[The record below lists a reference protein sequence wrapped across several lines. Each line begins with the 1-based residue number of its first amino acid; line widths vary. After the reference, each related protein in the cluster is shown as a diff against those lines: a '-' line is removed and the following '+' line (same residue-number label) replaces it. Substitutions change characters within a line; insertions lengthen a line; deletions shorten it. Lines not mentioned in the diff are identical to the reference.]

1 MVIVFSHFEFLKQY
15 GAFGD
20 AYWQFWHNATL
31 GVDFFFVMSGFG
43 MMLSSMRRDPSG
55 AAPVGGIRGSLGFAQ
70 RHIRKI
76 WPIYVI
82 MLLVGVVY
90 QLLYGTL
97 ELDFSPLR
105 QIAKSAVLFP
115 VCLTLLQSLTGSTS
129 FSHALNGVCWF
140 LSTIFCIY
148 LISPFIMQFLKRHIC
163 KTHEALIGAL
173 VCIIASMLL
182 GIVFESITARI
193 AFFDDLDY
201 GSPYRRV
208 FYVILGMLLAQLY
221 TWGRQHDGHGNV
233 IERSGA
239 LEYLFIAC
247 SMVWFFT
254 RQVVWSSAGPV
265 TYLIDMTLVGGDT
278 YALAV
283 SKGAVS
289 RLLSTRPLVYLG
301 NISMF
306 IFITHYLIRLYA
318 DFLVR
323 MLGIGSLAVGIAEAC
338 FVLVVS
344 LTLSG
349 WLYRR
354 GGQISAYDKLAAP
367 FRRVRTKKQSHQ

>member
-1 MVIVFSHFEFLKQY
+1 
-15 GAFGD
+15 
-20 AYWQFWHNATL
+20 
-31 GVDFFFVMSGFG
+31 
-43 MMLSSMRRDPSG
+43 MLSSMRRDPSG

-301 NISMF
+301 LRWESWTESILRCQQTQVPAVLHGAPVIQVALYPDIPVPSEVGVEHPHELLECNPGPVAAVEEL
-306 IFITHYLIRLYA
+306 YLQPPE
-318 DFLVR
+318 
-323 MLGIGSLAVGIAEAC
+323 EA
-338 FVLVVS
+338 L
-344 LTLSG
+344 
-349 WLYRR
+349 
-354 GGQISAYDKLAAP
+354 
-367 FRRVRTKKQSHQ
+367 